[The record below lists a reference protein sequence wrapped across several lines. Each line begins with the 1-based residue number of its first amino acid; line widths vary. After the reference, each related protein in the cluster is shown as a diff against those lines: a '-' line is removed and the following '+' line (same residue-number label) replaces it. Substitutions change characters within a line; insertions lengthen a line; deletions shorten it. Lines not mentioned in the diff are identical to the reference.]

1 MLTRKSLSYAFV
13 QSEQTLYLGLAP
25 EYVLI
30 LLGLVDYANYKIS
43 LVRVYTVWTYVVPVL
58 EQDANKEVQKI
69 STRRGSSVSMDAVCS
84 SQNTSGSKG

>member
-43 LVRVYTVWTYVVPVL
+43 LVRVYTV
-58 EQDANKEVQKI
+58 
-69 STRRGSSVSMDAVCS
+69 
-84 SQNTSGSKG
+84 